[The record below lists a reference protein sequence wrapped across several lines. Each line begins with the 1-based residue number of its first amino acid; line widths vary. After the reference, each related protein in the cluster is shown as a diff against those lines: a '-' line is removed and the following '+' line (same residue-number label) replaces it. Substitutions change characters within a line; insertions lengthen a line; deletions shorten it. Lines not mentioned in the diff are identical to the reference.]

1 MKRTMIVV
9 CILCL
14 IALDIFWKLV
24 LVAHSYWFGV
34 LYVNGSS
41 IPGANEV
48 MEIIANFCFFGD
60 LPL

>member
-1 MKRTMIVV
+1 MKKALVAF

-14 IALDIFWKLV
+14 IALDIFCGLV

-48 MEIIANFCFFGD
+48 MEFVANFCFFGD